1 MTRLPICA
9 TGLTGRRDLRIGEPE
24 GRKTWCDMAI
34 EVDDFGGDVSAA
46 VHLSLQGKGGVG
58 KSLIASILA
67 QYLRHKGRQV
77 QCVDTDPV
85 NQTFSQYSALQVCHL
100 NLLREGR
107 IDPRAFDSL
116 MERLLTED
124 GLFVVDNGAST
135 FIPLWHYIL
144 ENNVVGVLRE
154 AGRRLYVHSV
164 ITGGQSLV
172 DTLSGFGELAK
183 TTADRNVIVW
193 VNEYFGP
200 VQDNGKRF
208 VEMRVFREN
217 KEKVAGTVAIAKR
230 SVDTFG
236 RDVEEMLRRKLTFGE
251 AIESPEFS
259 IMARQ
264 RLKMVQADLFE
275 QLDGLRLA

>member
-1 MTRLPICA
+1 MPNNSDSFDGA
-9 TGLTGRRDLRIGEPE
+9 AP
-24 GRKTWCDMAI
+24 
-34 EVDDFGGDVSAA
+34 AA

-58 KSLIASILA
+58 KSLIAAILA
-67 QYLRHKGRQV
+67 QYLSERGRELH
-77 QCVDTDPV
+77 CIDTDPV
-85 NQTFSQYSALQVCHL
+85 NQTFSQYAALKVCHL
-100 NLLREGR
+100 KLLNEGR
-107 IDPRAFDSL
+107 IDPRAFDVL
-116 MERLLTED
+116 MERLLTEE

-135 FIPLWHYIL
+135 FVPLWHYIL
-144 ENNVVGVLRE
+144 ENNVVNALRE

-164 ITGGQSLV
+164 VTGGQALI

-183 TTADRNVIVW
+183 TTPDRNVIVW

-208 VEMRVFREN
+208 IDMRVFRDNE
-217 KEKVAGTVAIAKR
+217 EKVAGTVAIPKR

-251 AIESPEFS
+251 AINSPEFS

-264 RLKMVQADLFE
+264 RLKTVRADLFE
-275 QLDGLRLA
+275 QLDGLRLT

>member
-1 MTRLPICA
+1 
-9 TGLTGRRDLRIGEPE
+9 
-24 GRKTWCDMAI
+24 MAKGSGNPSGSI
-34 EVDDFGGDVSAA
+34 AAA

-58 KSLIASILA
+58 KSLIGSILA
-67 QYLRHKGRQV
+67 QYLRHKGQEV

-100 NLLREGR
+100 NVLSEGR
-107 IDPRAFDSL
+107 IDPRLFDLL

-124 GLFVVDNGAST
+124 GVFVVDSGAST

-144 ENNVVGVLRE
+144 ENNVVNVLRE

-164 ITGGQSLV
+164 ITGGQALV

-183 TTADRNVIVW
+183 TTPDRNVVVW

-208 VEMRVFREN
+208 IEMRVFRDNE
-217 KEKVAGTVAIAKR
+217 EKVVGTVAVPKR

-264 RLKMVQADLFE
+264 RLKVVRADLFE
-275 QLDGLRLA
+275 QLERLRLT

>member
-1 MTRLPICA
+1 MAREV
-9 TGLTGRRDLRIGEPE
+9 GES
-24 GRKTWCDMAI
+24 
-34 EVDDFGGDVSAA
+34 GGSISPA

-58 KSLIASILA
+58 KSFVASVLA
-67 QYLRHKGRQV
+67 QYLRHKGRDV

-100 NLLREGR
+100 KLLNEGR
-107 IDPRAFDSL
+107 IDPRAFDCL

-144 ENNVVGVLRE
+144 ENNVVSVLRE

-164 ITGGQSLV
+164 ITGGQSLI
-172 DTLSGFGELAK
+172 DTLSGFGQLAK
-183 TTADRNVIVW
+183 TTPDRNVVVW
-193 VNEYFGP
+193 VNEYFGS

-217 KEKVAGTVAIAKR
+217 EVKVAGTVAIAKR

>member
-1 MTRLPICA
+1 
-9 TGLTGRRDLRIGEPE
+9 
-24 GRKTWCDMAI
+24 MAI

-217 KEKVAGTVAIAKR
+217 QEKVAGTVAIAKR

-264 RLKMVQADLFE
+264 RLKVMRADLFE
-275 QLDGLRLA
+275 QLDRLSIT